1 MMQITQINFAI
12 NGVSEFEDVNG
23 SEKNCGNDNM
33 LWTQQYKGYTNIGSN
48 TEWKLRTL
56 LFLIL

>member
-12 NGVSEFEDVNG
+12 NGVSEDVNG
-23 SEKNCGNDNM
+23 SEKYCGNDNM

-48 TEWKLRTL
+48 TVWKLKPL
-56 LFLIL
+56 PFLVL

>member
-12 NGVSEFEDVNG
+12 NGVSESEDVNG

-33 LWTQQYKGYTNIGSN
+33 LWTQQYKGYTI
-48 TEWKLRTL
+48 
-56 LFLIL
+56 